1 MTSDERMTWDL
12 IFDVFD
18 VLDRHGYHRRDNQ
31 HTGQAVGMIR
41 DLARIYEG
49 SLDHPFGPY
58 INEIPPSRAEPAPPE
73 PGRPRTPSSSSRSA
87 RSRPCPGRPG
97 HSRRLQ
103 TRPRRDSVPIAR
115 TNPALTCESRLRDAQ
130 AYRPPDRLS

>member
-1 MTSDERMTWDL
+1 MTSDQRMTWDL
-12 IFDVFD
+12 IFD

-31 HTGQAVGMIR
+31 HTGHAVGMIL
-41 DLARIYEG
+41 DLTRVYEG

-73 PGRPRTPSSSSRSA
+73 PAAQKRRPNPGRRGQDPV
-87 RSRPCPGRPG
+87 GRPG

-103 TRPRRDSVPIAR
+103 TRPCRTLCRLHEPILYDLRVA
-115 TNPALTCESRLRDAQ
+115 PAG
-130 AYRPPDRLS
+130 RPGI